1 MNTLSI
7 LGFAAA
13 GLGLLGLIE
22 SAIRSATDE
31 RLQSEIDDL
40 KRQIADLGAEG
51 TANDLIIEFM
61 CDEIAKLKARCNPPG
76 LDLPDAGFVHGLGD
90 VEQPNELLR
99 KADFPEIPP
108 FASTGALPEGGDA

>member
-1 MNTLSI
+1 MNTTTFL
-7 LGFAAA
+7 LFAFMGFA
-13 GLGLLGLIE
+13 L
-22 SAIRSATDE
+22 ATLYVSMSSSWHRE
-31 RLQSEIDDL
+31 RLQADLDDL

-61 CDEIAKLKARCNPPG
+61 RDEIAKIKARCNPPG
-76 LDLPDAGFVHGLGD
+76 LDLADAKPCGFVASW
-90 VEQPNELLR
+90 EQPNALLR